1 MVEKAFA
8 AIPLL
13 IFLPALG
20 ALVTGL
26 AGKRLGQRASAA
38 IATAAVFGSFGIA
51 VYTAWLLLT
60 DPDGGQVAY
69 TWHLYTF
76 VETIFLK
83 VDVGFVFDRL
93 SAAVVPA
100 VTCISG
106 LVHLYA
112 IGRVWGERSFSR
124 FFSYLNMLVFFMLL
138 LVLGR
143 NLLVVFVGWEGVGLS
158 SCLLLGLPHQ
168 DVARI
173 RASGKAFIVNRIG
186 DCGFLLG
193 MLTLLI
199 YNHGALDLESLRTW
213 ADSGAGAAGNEV
225 NMTVICLLLFLGVVA
240 KSACMPLAVWLPGGT
255 AGPAPRRALACAATM
270 FPGGIYILVR
280 LSFLLAHAPA
290 ALPITAGVAALTALF
305 AVAIALIQRD
315 PGKVLVYYNLC
326 EAVAVRPVRFIARFC
341 HRVLDD
347 VIIDLFAVRGVPILI
362 KWFGLVPKA
371 LHNGNVQRYL
381 LAVVLGLICLWIF
394 L

>member
-143 NLLVVFVGWEGVGLS
+143 SRAQFMS
-158 SCLLLGLPHQ
+158 S
-168 DVARI
+168 AR
-173 RASGKAFIVNRIG
+173 S
-186 DCGFLLG
+186 
-193 MLTLLI
+193 
-199 YNHGALDLESLRTW
+199 
-213 ADSGAGAAGNEV
+213 
-225 NMTVICLLLFLGVVA
+225 
-240 KSACMPLAVWLPGGT
+240 
-255 AGPAPRRALACAATM
+255 PAPRRG
-270 FPGGIYILVR
+270 P
-280 LSFLLAHAPA
+280 
-290 ALPITAGVAALTALF
+290 
-305 AVAIALIQRD
+305 D
-315 PGKVLVYYNLC
+315 PG
-326 EAVAVRPVRFIARFC
+326 VRKGLHRQPHRRLRFPARYA
-341 HRVLDD
+341 HPADLQPRRVGS
-347 VIIDLFAVRGVPILI
+347 RVPAHV
-362 KWFGLVPKA
+362 G
-371 LHNGNVQRYL
+371 R
-381 LAVVLGLICLWIF
+381 
-394 L
+394 